1 MYIPMKIIGK
11 LFVTNWDKKT
21 VRKLLVYRSPWFS
34 YIRIMFM
41 IFRDI
46 NYGLL
51 TKFIN
56 HDYESI
62 VGVKLY

>member
-1 MYIPMKIIGK
+1 MYIPMKIVGK
-11 LFVTNWDKKT
+11 SFVTNWAKET
-21 VRKLLVYRSPWFS
+21 VRKLLVYRSPWYS
-34 YIRIMFM
+34 YIRIMVM

-62 VGVKLY
+62 VGVKLR

>member
-1 MYIPMKIIGK
+1 MYIPMKIVGK
-11 LFVTNWDKKT
+11 SFVTNWAKET
-21 VRKLLVYRSPWFS
+21 VRKLLVYRSPWYS
-34 YIRIMFM
+34 YIRIMVM

-56 HDYESI
+56 LDYESI
-62 VGVKLY
+62 VGVKLR

>member
-1 MYIPMKIIGK
+1 MYIHMKIEGK
-11 LFVTNWDKKT
+11 SFVTNWAKET
-21 VRKLLVYRSPWFS
+21 VRKLLVYRSPWYS
-34 YIRIMFM
+34 YIRIMVM

-62 VGVKLY
+62 VGVKLR

>member
-1 MYIPMKIIGK
+1 MYIRMKIVGK
-11 LFVTNWDKKT
+11 SFVTNWAKKT
-21 VRKLLVYRSPWFS
+21 VRKLLVYRSLW

-41 IFRDI
+41 IVRDI

-56 HDYESI
+56 D
-62 VGVKLY
+62 

>member
-1 MYIPMKIIGK
+1 MYIPMKNVGK
-11 LFVTNWDKKT
+11 SFVTNWAKET
-21 VRKLLVYRSPWFS
+21 VRKLLVYRSPWYS
-34 YIRIMFM
+34 YIRIMVM

-62 VGVKLY
+62 VGVKLR

>member
-21 VRKLLVYRSPWFS
+21 VRKLLVYRSPWCS